1 MLRVGYLLVDFVLIL
16 LSSVRSALYDVCQQA
31 VHNTWPIDD
40 AALLFISADLVTFI
54 TSNSC
59 LLVVEVPSREVNAS
73 GHILEFVHST
83 RARRRRN

>member
-40 AALLFISADLVTFI
+40 AALLFTNADLVTFI
-54 TSNSC
+54 TKQ
-59 LLVVEVPSREVNAS
+59 
-73 GHILEFVHST
+73 FVLTCGLSPLT
-83 RARRRRN
+83 RGQC